1 MRFLIILL
9 LPFNFPLLGQLPDLA
24 KASLCEITTTNFVT
38 QAEGAGTGVV
48 IREDDGAY
56 LYSNAHVLLGGSLK
70 VKNLLGETLKLGDP
84 QMLEDRRDMIRFK
97 VDSKF
102 GFKIGELPEAGSAIF
117 SYGNAGG
124 GGIISKNGVF
134 LGVGENLDLIH
145 SIPIVG
151 GDSGGPIFNQKSE
164 VIGINWGG
172 PINSPKKKGASFL
185 NLKWI
190 QKSFE
195 MFNAQSRNVALV
207 QSKVSFWW
215 NQCNKVTSPDFIL
228 STRAEWLP
236 KMQKMVNITDR
247 KRVSEA
253 YKLKPMSQ
261 TYGAVSLEDHFHS
274 SIELLYSFLP
284 VPLEIQKTTAA
295 LIKFYIDKELE
306 KVSRLTESLPI
317 NSWLKHNY
325 SSWAEDNY
333 KNLKSKL
340 ERFEGSGSN
349 HDLSLF
355 TDSVNSKKFIK
366 IEGELVPVISL
377 PMLGRFWDAFYKKFY
392 NGKDFGRG
400 RGIDPNLYLGPAY
413 LHQVCSHQWVNGNY
427 KRGIMNRG
435 KASTVLTRTALMHM
449 YSKIDRIEFD
459 PNKWRPEWDEK
470 LKKGIRDGHING
482 MTIPEFIRSVSS
494 VIQQNMLIKAEE
506 YMIEAQSEAQ
516 LALWVSFAT
525 GKEVMPLSK
534 VKTINNFTYSKDSK
548 LIKGIDLI
556 DPENRPKYS
565 YPGRY

>member
-1 MRFLIILL
+1 MRILIILL
-9 LPFNFPLLGQLPDLA
+9 IQLNFSLLGQLPEFA

-56 LYSNAHVLLGGSLK
+56 LYSNAHVLLGGSLR

-97 VDSKF
+97 VNSKF

-164 VIGINWGG
+164 VIGINWGNPAG
-172 PINSPKKKGASFL
+172 TANKSGASFL
-185 NLKWI
+185 KLEWI
-190 QKSFE
+190 KKSWE
-195 MFNAQSRNVALV
+195 MFNAQSMDVSV
-207 QSKVSFWW
+207 TKSKISFWG
-215 NQCNKVTSPDFIL
+215 NQFQKTLSPEFVA

-236 KMQKMVNITDR
+236 KMREMLNITDR
-247 KRVSEA
+247 ERVSEA
-253 YKLKPMSQ
+253 YKLKPLNK
-261 TYGAVSLEDHFHS
+261 TLGAVSLEDHFHS
-274 SIELLYSFLP
+274 SIELLYSLVPTP
-284 VPLEIQKTTAA
+284 VETLKTTAA
-295 LIKFYIDKELE
+295 LLNYYIDLELD
-306 KVSRLTESLPI
+306 KVSKLSESLPPD
-317 NSWLKHNY
+317 SWLKHNY
-325 SSWAEDNY
+325 SDWVGSSYRKLRLKLAQY
-333 KNLKSKL
+333 K
-340 ERFEGSGSN
+340 ETN
-349 HDLSLF
+349 HDLDLF
-355 TDSVNSKKFIK
+355 VDSVKSKRFLRV
-366 IEGELVPVISL
+366 EGELVPVISL
-377 PMLGRFWDAFYKKFY
+377 PMLGRFWDAFFKKFY
-392 NGKDFGRG
+392 NGKEFGRFG
-400 RGIDPNLYLGPAY
+400 RIDPHLYLGPAY
-413 LHQVCSHQWVNGNY
+413 LHNVCSHQWVNGNY
-427 KRGIMNRG
+427 KQGIMNRG
-435 KASTVLTRTALMHM
+435 KASTVLTRTALTHM

-470 LKKGIRDGHING
+470 LKKGIREGHING
-482 MTIPEFIRSVSS
+482 KSIPEFIRSVSS

-506 YMIEAQSEAQ
+506 YMIEAQSDAQ
-516 LALWVSFAT
+516 LAVWISFAT
-525 GKEVMPLSK
+525 GKEVMPLSR
-534 VKTINNFTYSKDSK
+534 VKTINKFTYSKDSK
-548 LIKGIDLI
+548 LIKGIDSI